1 MENQA
6 GYDLSRTIEEIRPG
20 YRWDVS
26 CRGSVPEAITAFLCA
41 DGVEQAVRLAISL
54 GGDADTQ
61 AAIAAGI
68 AAARWPVPGWMER
81 ECRARLTP
89 ELAAIMDEFERTA
102 G

>member
-1 MENQA
+1 M
-6 GYDLSRTIEEIRPG
+6 
-20 YRWDVS
+20 
-26 CRGSVPEAITAFLCA
+26 PEAITAFLCA

-68 AAARWPVPGWMER
+68 AAARWPVPEWMER
-81 ECRARLTP
+81 ECRARLTS